1 MTPSPQELADQF
13 ARLFS
18 PATTPPSTNDV
29 AGSMLERD
37 AQSLPRAANP
47 FAPGIRC
54 PRGSETDVALLPVPG
69 APAVGL
75 IEAHGLDR
83 APVPRVGRL
92 LDRSSLDCDVQA
104 AGPTPQSSPATGLLD
119 EASYLPATPT
129 ALARLIDYPT
139 KGYHLD
145 VVVFPGQVVAAATL
159 LDQHGFTIDT
169 VTGVDWIAEEQ
180 MEVVYDYFHS
190 EAAFR
195 VAVRTRIPRSTPEV
209 PTISEVFPGAN
220 WHERET
226 HDFFGIRFLGHPNL
240 TPFLLPEDA
249 DYHPLR
255 KDFQA

>member
-1 MTPSPQELADQF
+1 MTLSPQDLAEQF
-13 ARLFS
+13 NRLFTPELS
-18 PATTPPSTNDV
+18 PPVTNDV
-29 AGSMLERD
+29 AGSMP
-37 AQSLPRAANP
+37 AQDLVTPTQASGGFPAGDPRTRNAETQAVRLPGVGAA
-47 FAPGIRC
+47 
-54 PRGSETDVALLPVPG
+54 
-69 APAVGL
+69 AVGL
-75 IEAHGLDR
+75 IEPERVDPS
-83 APVPRVGRL
+83 PVTRIVPGPAGRP
-92 LDRSSLDCDVQA
+92 LDCDVQIPA
-104 AGPTPQSSPATGLLD
+104 PSSEPLPGAGLPAELAPLPGAPTSPA
-119 EASYLPATPT
+119 
-129 ALARLIDYPT
+129 RLVDYST

-145 VVVFPGQVVAAATL
+145 VVVLPGQVVAAATL

-180 MEVVYDYFHS
+180 MEVVYDFFHT
-190 EAAFR
+190 ETAFR
-195 VAVRTRIPRSTPEV
+195 VVVRSRVPRGAPEM

>member
-1 MTPSPQELADQF
+1 MPSRSHEPQT
-13 ARLFS
+13 RLR
-18 PATTPPSTNDV
+18 PAS
-29 AGSMLERD
+29 A
-37 AQSLPRAANP
+37 ARAA
-47 FAPGIRC
+47 
-54 PRGSETDVALLPVPG
+54 PRPDVALLPVPG

-209 PTISEVFPGAN
+209 PTIPRSFRAPIGTSARPTISLASAS
-220 WHERET
+220 W
-226 HDFFGIRFLGHPNL
+226 DIR
-240 TPFLLPEDA
+240 T
-249 DYHPLR
+249 
-255 KDFQA
+255 